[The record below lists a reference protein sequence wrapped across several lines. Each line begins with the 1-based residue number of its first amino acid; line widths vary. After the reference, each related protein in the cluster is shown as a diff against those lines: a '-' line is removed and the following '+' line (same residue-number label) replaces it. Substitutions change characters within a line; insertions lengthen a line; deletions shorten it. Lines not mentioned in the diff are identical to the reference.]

1 MEYMNGPG
9 YTNSVK
15 EMFENIK
22 NEQEKKQ
29 EEQRE
34 ESIADMAGFFRRMWR
49 ETRAGLLEEG
59 VPEDLVDE
67 ATLSFFRLASNGSNR

>member
-1 MEYMNGPG
+1 MSDSNAF
-9 YTNSVK
+9 K
-15 EMFENIK
+15 DLFENIK
-22 NEQEKKQ
+22 NEQAKKQ

-34 ESIADMAGFFRRMWR
+34 EALFEMAGFYRRMWR

-67 ATLSFFRLASNGSNR
+67 ATLSFIRLSSHGQ